1 MVLGGRINHRA
12 LVQMIIRV
20 IMHVS
25 VTIVPCTDSIIAVV
39 ITVLTQFFCIFL
51 LQKGPMPVGEV
62 GKNLQIITGSD
73 SLSRRLKEQFSGLKR
88 AVEMS
93 K

>member
-1 MVLGGRINHRA
+1 
-12 LVQMIIRV
+12 
-20 IMHVS
+20 
-25 VTIVPCTDSIIAVV
+25 
-39 ITVLTQFFCIFL
+39 
-51 LQKGPMPVGEV
+51 MPVGEV